1 MGDIHDLVL
10 RNGREAARQMVE
22 PEEKKLVDIASS
34 VMAAENA
41 DLGIAY
47 SGFAVVNLPHRR
59 LADDEIWIREQR
71 TVKLIMEP
79 GVSPLTNKRVGVP
92 FGAKARM
99 ILLYLQSQAIKTGC
113 QTVELGRSM
122 NDWMAK
128 MDISGGGKSYK
139 IVRDQ
144 MMRLSFSTI
153 MFSGLDPAG
162 ERVAW
167 RKEAFVTGGIF
178 TAFEKHDDRQASLW
192 SEEIR
197 LSDSFY
203 EALIKHPVPLLDI
216 AIRALSD
223 DSAGLDIYIWLAY
236 RLHSLDRATT
246 VSWKALH
253 AQFGAGY
260 KHVYQFKPRFIDAL
274 KRALA
279 AYPEARVGVAADGV
293 VLRPSRPPIERRNG
307 TSIAVLRA

>member
-1 MGDIHDLVL
+1 MGEIHDLVL
-10 RNGREAARQMVE
+10 RNGKEAARQMVE
-22 PEEKKLVDIASS
+22 PEDKKLIDIASS
-34 VMAAENA
+34 VMASESA

-59 LADDEIWIREQR
+59 LPDDQVWIRETR
-71 TVKLIMEP
+71 SVKLIMEP

-99 ILLYLQSQAIKTGC
+99 ILLYLQSQAVKTSS

-128 MDISGGGKSYK
+128 MDMSGGGKSYT

-144 MMRLSFSTI
+144 MMRLSFSSI
-153 MFSGLDPAG
+153 MFAGLDAAG
-162 ERVAW
+162 ERMAW
-167 RKEAFVTGGIF
+167 RKEAFVTGGMF
-178 TAFEKHDDRQASLW
+178 AAFDKRDDRQASLW

-203 EALIKHPVPLLDI
+203 KALIEHPVPLLDV

-223 DSAGLDIYIWLAY
+223 DSAGLDLYIWLAY

-246 VSWKALH
+246 ISWKALH

-279 AYPEARVGVAADGV
+279 AYPEARVAIAQDGV
-293 VLRPSRPPIERRNG
+293 VLRPSKPPIEKRHD
-307 TSIAVLRA
+307 RAITWK